1 METTTWVKYFTLYI
15 VTMDKGKGDMVPCM
29 VAHLHTV
36 LKLFQKAPDTLAWL
50 ECDVQFRMEAA
61 ASESHKW
68 SCGDPWQYLACFPGW
83 RDTKDPFSVTSQDS
97 APLTEPLQQLADPG
111 PARLESTQQKGK
123 GKHPMAS
130 SLGNDGK
137 PPLKRSK
144 NPGVCRLFNRAP
156 GGCPYGSE
164 CIFGHKCTN
173 CGSMGEH
180 GALAC
185 PLPVKIPKTNNP
197 LAGR

>member
-111 PARLESTQQKGK
+111 PIWSQPSKKGK
-123 GKHPMAS
+123 ESAPWLVARATMESPLSKDPRTQEYAACLIEPREAAHTEVNVFLGTNVPTAVVWGNMVLWPAL
-130 SLGNDGK
+130 SL
-137 PPLKRSK
+137 
-144 NPGVCRLFNRAP
+144 
-156 GGCPYGSE
+156 
-164 CIFGHKCTN
+164 
-173 CGSMGEH
+173 
-180 GALAC
+180 
-185 PLPVKIPKTNNP
+185 
-197 LAGR
+197 